1 MYNNYRNRNR
11 KGANDMKIQEK
22 NQIREE
28 YLEKIME
35 LFQEEDLGKI
45 ASNGFNMPLVTP
57 AGEEYWLEVVVKI
70 PKDQED
76 EGYLKREEYK
86 IKIENKKQ
94 KEFEKQK
101 KLEKKKG
108 K

>member
-1 MYNNYRNRNR
+1 
-11 KGANDMKIQEK
+11 MKIQEK
-22 NQIREE
+22 NQIRED

-35 LFQEEDLGKI
+35 LFQEEEDLGKI
-45 ASNGFNMPLVTP
+45 ASNSFNMPLVTES
-57 AGEEYWLEVVVKI
+57 GEEYWLEVVVKI

-86 IKIENKKQ
+86 IKLENKKQ
-94 KEFEKQK
+94 KELEKQK
-101 KLEKKKG
+101 KREKKKG